1 MRAAK
6 SLKPIAVT
14 SSKGNQEKWCE
25 DGVWY
30 KLDLFGYEAL
40 SEVFCSHFLS
50 RWDLPFPFVSYHMH
64 RFTVD
69 GRARTGC
76 SSPDFLA
83 PGQSVVT
90 AAQLLKKH
98 IGPDYRAVMASL
110 PSDKQRIRWLA
121 ETVSAVTGLRDF
133 GVYLTLLFELDT
145 LFANDD
151 RHLDNIAVLRD
162 ADGGYAFCPIFD
174 LGASLLSNTQVC
186 RYDIA
191 PNALLSTLRAA
202 PFSMN
207 FMRMMHTAQAL
218 YGEHLHPVYADID
231 AALKTYLP
239 ALAEYY
245 PARDRADICDR
256 VTTVLRTRGRLF
268 RG

>member
-1 MRAAK
+1 MSAAK
-6 SLKPIAVT
+6 SQKPIAVT

-25 DGVWY
+25 GGVWY

-40 SEVFCSHFLS
+40 AEVLCSHLLS
-50 RWDLPFPFVSYHMH
+50 RWNLPFPTVSYRMH

-69 GRARTGC
+69 GRVRTGC

-90 AAQLLKKH
+90 AAQLLKKY
-98 IGPDYRAVMASL
+98 IGSDYRTVMASL
-110 PSDKQRIRWLA
+110 PSDKQRMQWLA
-121 ETVSAVTGLRDF
+121 DTVCHITGLENF
-133 GVYLTLLFELDT
+133 GAYLTVLFEVDT
-145 LFANDD
+145 LFANND
-151 RHLDNIAVLRD
+151 RHLNNIAVLRNT
-162 ADGGYAFCPIFD
+162 DGSFDYCPIFD

-191 PNALLSTLRAA
+191 PRALLSTLRAA

-207 FMRMMHTAQAL
+207 FTRMMHTAQAL
-218 YGEHLHPVYADID
+218 YGEHLHPVQTDIED
-231 AALKTYLP
+231 ALETYLP

-245 PARDRADICDR
+245 PARDRGDICDR
-256 VTTVLRTRGRLF
+256 VRTVLYTRARLF
-268 RG
+268 RP